1 MKIEVFIVDDEQGAR
16 ESLKNIIEKYFA
28 EELLVLG
35 TSGDV
40 TEAFEAIKL
49 SKPDLVFLDIE
60 MPKGGGFNLLS
71 KFEDVFFNVVFVTA
85 YDQYAIKA
93 IKFSA
98 LDYLLKPIDMDEL
111 EKAIQKHK
119 STKSQERV
127 EKQKIKNL
135 IENIKSENHIR
146 KIAVPDGNGLIFIP
160 LKNIVRC
167 ESDGNYTIIY
177 QKEGKKIVASRT
189 LGDFDDMFSG
199 ENFFRIHRSHL
210 INLEHLV
217 KYVKGEGGY
226 VEMSDGSK
234 AEVSRRKKSDFMD
247 FLQNNPL

>member
-1 MKIEVFIVDDEQGAR
+1 MKIKVFIVDDEQGAR

-111 EKAIQKHK
+111 EKPFK
-119 STKSQERV
+119 SINQVK
-127 EKQKIKNL
+127 
-135 IENIKSENHIR
+135 
-146 KIAVPDGNGLIFIP
+146 
-160 LKNIVRC
+160 LK
-167 ESDGNYTIIY
+167 
-177 QKEGKKIVASRT
+177 
-189 LGDFDDMFSG
+189 
-199 ENFFRIHRSHL
+199 
-210 INLEHLV
+210 
-217 KYVKGEGGY
+217 KG
-226 VEMSDGSK
+226 
-234 AEVSRRKKSDFMD
+234 
-247 FLQNNPL
+247 

>member
-1 MKIEVFIVDDEQGAR
+1 MKTYKTIIIDDERLAR
-16 ESLKNIIEKYFA
+16 EEVKRALKSYPEFEVIGEASHADEAKKMIEEMIPDII
-28 EELLVLG
+28 
-35 TSGDV
+35 
-40 TEAFEAIKL
+40 
-49 SKPDLVFLDIE
+49 FLDIH
-60 MPKGGGFNLLS
+60 MPGKSGFDLL
-71 KFEDVFFNVVFVTA
+71 EELTTVPEVVFTTA

-119 STKSQERV
+119 SSKTQERV

-247 FLQNNPL
+247 FLKNNPL